1 MSDKTKTNSSLF
13 SKPNLE
19 GYAISAD
26 SPPTDQVDDQGR
38 FQCGDLNIRIDRE
51 GTWFYNGTPIG
62 RMELVRLFSSV
73 LHKDHDD
80 RYWLVTPAEKGKII
94 VEDAPFMAVELSV
107 TGHGEKQS
115 LNFRTNIDEIVQ
127 ASLTH
132 PLRFLVNPETG
143 EPSPYILV
151 RENLEAKLTRSVFY
165 QLVDLGVEQW
175 VLNKTKFGVWSNEK
189 FFEIGQLNQ

>member
-1 MSDKTKTNSSLF
+1 MSNKTKTNSTFF
-13 SKPNLE
+13 SKLNGE

-38 FQCGDLNIRIDRE
+38 LLCGDLNIRIDCE
-51 GTWFYNGTPIG
+51 GSWFYYGTPIG
-62 RMELVRLFSSV
+62 RIELVRLLSSV

-115 LNFRTNIDEIVQ
+115 LDFRTNIDEIVQ

-132 PLRFLVNPETG
+132 PLRVSVNPETG

-165 QLVDLGVEQW
+165 QLVDLGVERW
-175 VLNKTKFGVWSNEK
+175 VLNKHKFGVWSSGK
-189 FFEIGQLNQ
+189 FFEIGQLSQ

>member
-1 MSDKTKTNSSLF
+1 MNNKIKTNTSF
-13 SKPNLE
+13 ISKLN
-19 GYAISAD
+19 GANYATSAD
-26 SPPTDQVDDQGR
+26 TPPTDQVDDHGR
-38 FQCGDLNIRIDRE
+38 FLCGDLNIRIDRE
-51 GTWFYNGTPIG
+51 GTWFYYDTPIG

-80 RYWLVTPAEKGKII
+80 CYWLLTPAEKGKII

-107 TGHGEKQS
+107 RGQGESQS
-115 LNFRTNIDEIVQ
+115 LNFRTNIDEVVQ

-132 PLRFLVNPETG
+132 PLRFLVNPETE

-165 QLVDLGVEQW
+165 QLVDLGVERW
-175 VLNKTKFGVWSNEK
+175 VLNKHKFGVWSNGF
-189 FFEIGQLNQ
+189 FFEIGQLR

>member
-1 MSDKTKTNSSLF
+1 MNNKIKTNTPF
-13 SKPNLE
+13 ISKLN
-19 GYAISAD
+19 GKIYATSAD
-26 SPPTDQVDDQGR
+26 TPPTDKVDDHGR
-38 FQCGDLNIRIDRE
+38 FLCGDLNIRIDRE
-51 GTWFYNGTPIG
+51 GTWFYYDTPIR

-80 RYWLVTPAEKGKII
+80 CYWLLTPAEKGKII

-107 TGHGEKQS
+107 KGQGETQS
-115 LNFRTNIDEIVQ
+115 LNFRTNIDEVVQ

-132 PLRFLVNPETG
+132 PLRFSVNPETE

-165 QLVDLGVEQW
+165 QLVDLGVERW
-175 VLNKTKFGVWSNEK
+175 VLNKHKFGVWSNEK
-189 FFEIGQLNQ
+189 FFEIGQLS